1 MYMAEELLTQ
11 IKRSDNFPY
20 IVHLTSTNN
29 KGYISIDTHD
39 WTAQMFYELPS
50 IKFDIYVDKGGERS
64 KYNPVS
70 YVVDTYTG
78 LVNGTMISVPIKNLP
93 EDCYIYIYPIFD
105 KEAIM
110 ARNALIKNGI
120 EDGDIWTSETDTF
133 DLSMT
138 YLEGH
143 DDVYPITTITGT
155 SPLRFK
161 SLGAD
166 LSDWTVYGNL
176 TQTGVPLPDSPIVPQ
191 ECGDSTANLF
201 DGQIFTTSYPY
212 YTTFNNGIVNVT
224 NLVGAMYNPGTTVD
238 IEGTTTAFLEP
249 IARDNCSNK
258 GRIRFILDDDTAQE
272 MTVTDEDGAIV
283 AASYKTFTKKIK
295 SIRLNWTGVSTSGF
309 AFRLTIVSG
318 ATEPASYIPYGY
330 QLTLTANSTT
340 QNAYLAE
347 PIGKIGDYADMAAS
361 SGVVT
366 RYVKKLVLTGSEENW
381 GISGST
387 VMRLTV
393 DGYLRELN
401 TLIMCC
407 THFKAK
413 GNVSSYS
420 YVAVGECSCL
430 ISQTGNNY
438 MYFRHNTITDLDTF
452 KVWLAT
458 QYNAG
463 TPVTVWYVLA
473 SPQTESF
480 TAPTISTVKGEN
492 VLTVD
497 TTLAPS
503 QISITGNIKEV

>member
-78 LVNGTMISVPIKNLP
+78 LVDGTMISVPIKNLP

-110 ARNALIKNGI
+110 ARNALIRNGI

-143 DDVYPITTITGT
+143 DDVYHITTITGT
-155 SPLRFK
+155 SPLSFK

-166 LSDWTVYGNL
+166 LSEWTVYGNL
-176 TQTGVPLPDSPIVPQ
+176 TQTVVPSPDSPIVPQ

-201 DGQIFTTSYPY
+201 DGQIFTTSYPIY
-212 YTTFNNGIVNVT
+212 ATFSDGIVNVT
-224 NLVGAMYNPGTTVD
+224 KLVSAMYNPGITVD

-249 IARDNCSNK
+249 IARDNCSNE
-258 GRIRFILDDDTAQE
+258 GRVRFILDDDTEQE
-272 MTVTDEDGAIV
+272 MTVTDENGAIV
-283 AASYKTFTKKIK
+283 AASYKTFAKKIK

-330 QLTLTANSTT
+330 QLPITSNGTT
-340 QNAYLAE
+340 QNAYLTE
-347 PIGKIGDYADMAAS
+347 PIRKIDDYADVSES
-361 SGVVT
+361 SGTVT
-366 RYVKKLVLTGSEENW
+366 RYVKKMVLTGSEEWN
-381 GISGST
+381 IFMNANRVSFYFN
-387 VMRLTV
+387 VP
-393 DGYLRELN
+393 DGTTREVVS
-401 TLIMCC
+401 
-407 THFKAK
+407 THFAK
-413 GNVSSYS
+413 CPENKTFPEPSTILYNGDTNKNM
-420 YVAVGECSCL
+420 
-430 ISQTGNNY
+430 I
-438 MYFRHNTITDLDTF
+438 FRMADDTTITDVDAF
-452 KVWLAT
+452 KAWVAQ
-458 QYNAG
+458 QYNNG
-463 TPVTVWYVLA
+463 TPVTIWYVLETE
-473 SPQTESF
+473 QTETFS
-480 TAPTISTVKGEN
+480 APTISTVKGEN

-497 TTLAPS
+497 TTLAPT